1 MRSSIVE
8 KPFSRHW
15 IPQAKKMP
23 QKYTTPHPREIHL
36 LILLYKLLQKR
47 HSFYIISFILW
58 STSLGYCANQKFSSD
73 LKHLIPSTCT
83 SDSFGNAMLTTS
95 IGTGFPITLPNHLL
109 NNLLFFPWKTY
120 SIFYSSTFHWS
131 DVCAKSF
138 LFINPNLLKWWID
151 S

>member
-73 LKHLIPSTCT
+73 LKHLILLVPV
-83 SDSFGNAMLTTS
+83 
-95 IGTGFPITLPNHLL
+95 TLLVMQCWQQVLAQVFLLQNHLL